1 MHARPVLD
9 SASRMS
15 RQKPKKNFLN
25 YSVEIWAFTELDP
38 IRR

>member
-15 RQKPKKNFLN
+15 RQKPKKN
-25 YSVEIWAFTELDP
+25 YSVEIWAFTDLGP